1 MVLTFCADFN
11 RFTRWCE
18 QRNADAGYDN
28 YLSFLNAVSDTL
40 LYVQAFCTLAEDEGY
55 GTCYLGTTLYNPQGI
70 IDLLKLP
77 KLTFPIATITIGVP
91 DENPEQP
98 DRLPHLAYIH
108 EETYHD
114 YSPDQLDIIYYFKE
128 QLEENKK
135 FVEINKK
142 ENLAQVF
149 TDCRYTRKDNEAM
162 SEGLLKALKNQG
174 FLK

>member
-1 MVLTFCADFN
+1 M
-11 RFTRWCE
+11 
-18 QRNADAGYDN
+18 
-28 YLSFLNAVSDTL
+28 
-40 LYVQAFCTLAEDEGY
+40 
-55 GTCYLGTTLYNPQGI
+55 
-70 IDLLKLP
+70 LKLP